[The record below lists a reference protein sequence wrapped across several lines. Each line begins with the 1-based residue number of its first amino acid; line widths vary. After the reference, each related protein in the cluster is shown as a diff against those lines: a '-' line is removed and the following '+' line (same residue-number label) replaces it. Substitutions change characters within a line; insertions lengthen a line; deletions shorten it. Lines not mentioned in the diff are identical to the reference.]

1 MDRALVQS
9 VMRWRGG
16 RWSVEVPLYYCY
28 WLIIHGLLILVSYFQ
43 NDFIVLGLVDGKVTL
58 LANAGSTP
66 LTLQTNKQFNDG
78 QWHFVT
84 IHVDGILWV
93 FLVLMCLVSKPHP
106 CWPLSCVAPSLFSD
120 SRGQCVISIFLD
132 FILTLMMMTCLINFK
147 TRCLDIFR
155 QHRICTLEVFQLA
168 T

>member
-1 MDRALVQS
+1 MICMCVLRLLYHHLHSLHCLCCIFYTVEPLHNGHLE
-9 VMRWRGG
+9 GG
-16 RWSVEVPLYYCY
+16 QLQRKLAVVERRPSVEVPLYYCY

-66 LTLQTNKQFNDG
+66 LTLQTNKRFNDG

-120 SRGQCVISIFLD
+120 SRGQCVISIF
-132 FILTLMMMTCLINFK
+132 
-147 TRCLDIFR
+147 
-155 QHRICTLEVFQLA
+155 
-168 T
+168 